1 MEYSVCEKAKNA
13 RRPGGCKVRN
23 ARIEGREGGAR
34 LRRDQ
39 REYGTRAPGPSAAPQ
54 RHQGPLKDGRAMLT
68 STTNSATGPQLI
80 PFRFGRFC
88 RMEWA
93 FMQLASESSDDEL
106 DGDGG
111 AEKTTS
117 RVVPPRV
124 GMRGWALLACFYF
137 VGVTGSKRP
146 ESILAGRLAAS
157 AFGRGWLATAP
168 ARPRVERL
176 PSSPTF
182 QKADGSSLSV
192 SL

>member
-1 MEYSVCEKAKNA
+1 M
-13 RRPGGCKVRN
+13 RN

-146 ESILAGRLAAS
+146 ESILAGRLASLAAPRS
-157 AFGRGWLATAP
+157 HPLLRRLCAGRLGLARLATAP

-176 PSSPTF
+176 PSSPAF

>member
-1 MEYSVCEKAKNA
+1 
-13 RRPGGCKVRN
+13 
-23 ARIEGREGGAR
+23 
-34 LRRDQ
+34 
-39 REYGTRAPGPSAAPQ
+39 
-54 RHQGPLKDGRAMLT
+54 MLT

-146 ESILAGRLAAS
+146 ESILAGRLAGLAES
-157 AFGRGWLATAP
+157 RWHPCFGGSVLAGRLGLARLATAP
-168 ARPRVERL
+168 DRPRVERL
-176 PSSPTF
+176 PSSPAF

>member
-1 MEYSVCEKAKNA
+1 
-13 RRPGGCKVRN
+13 
-23 ARIEGREGGAR
+23 
-34 LRRDQ
+34 
-39 REYGTRAPGPSAAPQ
+39 
-54 RHQGPLKDGRAMLT
+54 MLT

-157 AFGRGWLATAP
+157 AFGWRGWQPRPPARESSACPAHPPFQKQMALLFLSLSKYTQTHSSGTAIGGAHGDAGSSAAP
-168 ARPRVERL
+168 AHKQRGVRARGARTQL
-176 PSSPTF
+176 MGGTLKTYSCAST
-182 QKADGSSLSV
+182 SLSRTRW
-192 SL
+192 

>member
-1 MEYSVCEKAKNA
+1 
-13 RRPGGCKVRN
+13 
-23 ARIEGREGGAR
+23 
-34 LRRDQ
+34 
-39 REYGTRAPGPSAAPQ
+39 
-54 RHQGPLKDGRAMLT
+54 MLT

-146 ESILAGRLAAS
+146 ESILAGRPAAS
-157 AFGRGWLATAP
+157 AFGGAAGWQPRPPARESSACPAHPPFKKQMALLFLSLSKYTQTHSSGTAIGGAHGSSAAP
-168 ARPRVERL
+168 AHKQDRRALEARAH
-176 PSSPTF
+176 S
-182 QKADGSSLSV
+182 
-192 SL
+192 